1 MTTTPTKKRG
11 RPATK
16 KVAPQAQVAQAIK
29 EVIKFV
35 DRPELE
41 GYELYKALENTG
53 YFQGGSGY
61 YIENP
66 NGLDKVYV
74 PTAPEVV
81 SFFAGDPD
89 KWELMR
95 DGIIRAYIQI
105 YEGGN

>member
-1 MTTTPTKKRG
+1 MATTKKKG
-11 RPATK
+11 RPAK
-16 KVAPQAQVAQAIK
+16 EIELQQQVAQSII

-35 DRPELE
+35 DKPEIE
-41 GYELYKALENTG
+41 GYELYKALEGTG

-61 YIENP
+61 YLENP
-66 NGLDKVYV
+66 NGIDKVYV

-95 DGIIRAYIQI
+95 DGIVRSYLEI
-105 YEGGN
+105 YEGEN